1 MAVRRLLPAQP
12 ERLKPDISLFI
23 VNIVLLMIL
32 FFLATGQ
39 IMNGTSTNERLA
51 ITQNLP
57 LDLLPQPLLEI
68 SVAGALTLDG
78 EPIGEGE
85 LVAKLNGSRDLFV
98 LIGADVNA
106 SRLVDFLA
114 RDDLAEVNI
123 ELVTIAT
130 RAEAQP

>member
-85 LVAKLNGSRDLFV
+85 LVAKLNGSPDLFI
-98 LIGADVNA
+98 LIGADVSA

>member
-85 LVAKLNGSRDLFV
+85 LFAKLKGSPDLFI

>member
-85 LVAKLNGSRDLFV
+85 LVAKLNGSRDLFI
-98 LIGADVNA
+98 LIGADVSA

>member
-51 ITQNLP
+51 ITQDLP

-85 LVAKLNGSRDLFV
+85 LFAKLNGSPDLFI

>member
-1 MAVRRLLPAQP
+1 MAVRHLLPAQP

-85 LVAKLNGSRDLFV
+85 LVAKLNGSRDLFI
-98 LIGADVNA
+98 LIGADVSA